1 MIPKSLQADIRQQL
15 HKGHQGIGKTR
26 ALARESVYW
35 IGINKDIEET
45 CKLFSICQEFQELN
59 KRESLMP
66 HDIPSRP
73 WQFITDLFDIGNRKF
88 VLTVDRYSRYPLV
101 EELSPTASSKTI
113 TGIIQIYCAMF
124 GRPDEIMSDN
134 GPQYSGESFK
144 RFTNDWNIKHVT
156 SSPNY
161 PRSNGF
167 IERHVKHI
175 KSALKKTIRS
185 GEDWQMKLLNLQV
198 PSHM

>member
-1 MIPKSLQADIRQQL
+1 M
-15 HKGHQGIGKTR
+15 
-26 ALARESVYW
+26 
-35 IGINKDIEET
+35 
-45 CKLFSICQEFQELN
+45 
-59 KRESLMP
+59 MP

-73 WQFITDLFDIGNRKF
+73 WQFIATDLFDIGNRKF
-88 VLTVDRYSRYPLV
+88 MLTVDRYSRYPLV
-101 EELSPTASSKTI
+101 EELSATASSKTI
-113 TGIIQIYCAMF
+113 TGIIKTYCAMF

-167 IERHVKHI
+167 IERHLKHI
-175 KSALKKTIRS
+175 KSALKKTI
-185 GEDWQMKLLNLQV
+185 
-198 PSHM
+198 